1 MSANLA
7 TAAVVEVVLVPRTMV
22 AGAEER
28 SDGITE

>member
-22 AGAEER
+22 AGA
-28 SDGITE
+28 DGITE